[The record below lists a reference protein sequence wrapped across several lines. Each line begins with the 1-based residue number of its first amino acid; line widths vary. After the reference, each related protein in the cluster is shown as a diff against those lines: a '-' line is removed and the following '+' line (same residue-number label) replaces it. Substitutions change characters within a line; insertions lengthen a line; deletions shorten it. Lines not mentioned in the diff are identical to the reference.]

1 MLHRFKRDLR
11 RNGKAYLM
19 ALPAIV
25 LIFIFCYIPMY
36 GILIAFQNYRP
47 QLGVFGSEWVGLQNF
62 AEFFSSPHANYVI
75 KNTVM
80 ISLYSLAVGFPFP
93 ILLALLL
100 NEVKNKAFKRTVQ
113 TITYMPYFV
122 STVVVCGMI
131 KSFLGSDGMV
141 NEIGK
146 FFGLASQNFLSNP
159 RLFPSIIVFSDL
171 WQSLGWNSIIYLA
184 ALSGID
190 QELYDAAAVDGCG
203 RLRQIWHVTL
213 PGIVPT
219 ITILLILS
227 IGGLL
232 AANADKILLLY
243 SPLTYETGDVIG
255 TFIYRQGL
263 KGGRFSYS
271 QAVGLFQTVINF
283 FLLVF
288 ANWFS
293 NKTTETSLW

>member
-1 MLHRFKRDLR
+1 MLQRLKKDFK

-19 ALPAIV
+19 VLPSII

-36 GILIAFQNYRP
+36 GVLMAFQNYRP
-47 QLGVFGSEWVGLQNF
+47 QKGVFGSEWVGLKNF
-62 AEFFSSPHANYVI
+62 MEFFGSPHANYVI
-75 KNTVM
+75 KNTIL

-93 ILLALLL
+93 IILALLL
-100 NEVKNKAFKRTVQ
+100 NEVKNRAFKRTVQ

-122 STVVVCGMI
+122 STVVVCGII
-131 KSFLGSDGMV
+131 KAFLGSDGMI
-141 NEIGK
+141 NEIMK
-146 FFGLASQNFLSNP
+146 LFGATPQNYLNIP
-159 RLFPSIIVFSDL
+159 WLFPSIIVFSDL
-171 WQSLGWNSIIYLA
+171 WQCIGWNSIIYLA

-203 RLRQIWHVTL
+203 RLRQMWHVTL
-213 PGIVPT
+213 PGIIPT
-219 ITILLILS
+219 IIILLILS

-232 AANADKILLLY
+232 AANSDKILLLY

-255 TFIYRQGL
+255 TFIYRQGI

-271 QAVGLFQTVINF
+271 EAVGLFQTVINF
-283 FLLVF
+283 LLLVF

>member
-1 MLHRFKRDLR
+1 MLYRLKRDFR

-19 ALPAIV
+19 ALPAII

-47 QLGVFGSEWVGLQNF
+47 QLGVFGSEWIGLQNF
-62 AEFFSSPHANYVI
+62 VEFFSSPHANYVI
-75 KNTVM
+75 KNTVL

-93 ILLALLL
+93 IILALLL
-100 NEVKNKAFKRTVQ
+100 NEVKSKAFKRTVQ

-122 STVVVCGMI
+122 STVVVCGII
-131 KSFLGSDGMV
+131 KSFLGTDGMV
-141 NEIGK
+141 NEITK
-146 FFGLASQNFLSNP
+146 LFGLSSQNFLSDP
-159 RLFPSIIVFSDL
+159 KLFPSIIVFSDL
-171 WQSLGWNSIIYLA
+171 WQCLGWNSIIYLA

-232 AANADKILLLY
+232 AANSDKILLLY